1 LATIGFPALSS
12 TSKLIGLFEMYGSCT
27 IQGITATLSYE
38 KEETNY
44 PGTEILIFTTKSSF
58 KSSAWRL
65 GEQKYLGVLILLD
78 TEQNSSREASR
89 YFSMHHRTS
98 LPPKKFI
105 VKSHIPFCN
114 EATYL
119 RKLYQSLMLNYLQ
132 IHHNCSTGFAR
143 R

>member
-1 LATIGFPALSS
+1 MF
-12 TSKLIGLFEMYGSCT
+12 GSCI
-27 IQGITATLSYE
+27 IQGITAAISYE

-44 PGTEILIFTTKSSF
+44 LGTEILIFTAKSSF

-65 GEQKYLGVLILLD
+65 GEQKHIGVLIWLD
-78 TEQNSSREASR
+78 NEQNSSREASG

-105 VKSHIPFCN
+105 VKSHIPFGSK
-114 EATYL
+114 ATYL

-132 IHHNCSTGFAR
+132 IHHNCSTGFATR
-143 R
+143 